1 MVAFVVG
8 LLLAIIFLGL
18 PLGIIGLFVLSIIDQ
33 ISPEVGDAPQD
44 AGDFRRSAQVTHS
57 PDRRPAPEPAHSQAA
72 PQKAQ
77 AAMQHVLVSG
87 PAARSDR
94 R

>member
-1 MVAFVVG
+1 MVAFIVG

-33 ISPEVGDAPQD
+33 ISPEVGDVQQD
-44 AGDFRRSAQVTHS
+44 VADSRKSWQVTHTL
-57 PDRRPAPEPAHSQAA
+57 DRHPPPEPAHNQTA

-77 AAMQHVLVSG
+77 AAMQRMPLNW
-87 PAARSDR
+87 PASQSDR